1 MDNKAII
8 ARLRRLDACA
18 LSDAA
23 DQLGLPSAVSGLAP
37 RTVKGRISGRV
48 LTVKLAAGT
57 ASGGPGRHLCTS
69 SIEAANHGDV
79 IVIEQ
84 RTGIDAAGWGGML
97 SNAAKLRGISGVIVD
112 GPARDIDEATEIN
125 FPVFSRAM
133 TARTARGRIH
143 EIAHGVPVQIGD
155 VSVAQGDYVVADASG
170 VVFIAQEQAEAMLE
184 TAEGL
189 AAKEGAMTK
198 DILTG
203 RPISQVMG
211 AKYETMLTQ
220 GAKS

>member
-1 MDNKAII
+1 MI

-23 DQLGLPSAVSGLAP
+23 DQLGLPSAVSGLLP
-37 RTVKGRISGRV
+37 RTVKGRICGRV
-48 LTVKLAAGT
+48 LTVKLGAGT
-57 ASGGPGRHLCTS
+57 AAGGPSRHLCTS
-69 SIEAANHGDV
+69 SIEAANEGDV
-79 IVIEQ
+79 IVVEQ

-97 SNAAKLRGISGVIVD
+97 SNAAKLRGISGVIVE
-112 GPARDIDEATEIN
+112 GPARDIDEAAELH
-125 FPVFSRAM
+125 FPIFSRAM

-143 EIAHGVPVQIGD
+143 EIAHGVTIQIGD
-155 VSVAQGDYVVADASG
+155 VAVAQGDYVVADASG
-170 VVFIAQEQAEAMLE
+170 VIFIAEGEAEAMLT